1 MTTDLAKGQGMDP
14 AGRVNSTREAV
25 GNVEWL
31 RRLVAATSFHAR
43 RRGPRDIR
51 ARGVSASEV
60 TSAVESSWGQF
71 IALLRD
77 LEPADG
83 DRRVPHLEWTVSE
96 TAAHVVTT
104 VRRSVDLRRA
114 VTADDLGTLN
124 DRCIEE
130 FAERDL
136 NVIAD
141 LLERE
146 LRDARAGFPLI
157 RLLWAV
163 RVGRWLRVELH
174 AGIKGD
180 FLTAASHLV
189 VDFLAHGYDIAT
201 AVDRPWRID
210 PSHASAAVR
219 GCLPAAW
226 PFIHE
231 DVLHGPEQRVAVRLP
246 DSHALDF
253 RVGDGRFAMRSI
265 RASASHA
272 TVDPVQLYL
281 AICGRETASDP
292 IAARIGQWYRPI

>member
-1 MTTDLAKGQGMDP
+1 MATDLTKEQGVDR
-14 AGRVNSTREAV
+14 AGRVNSAREEL

-31 RRLVAATSFHAR
+31 RRLVAAASFHTGR
-43 RRGPRDIR
+43 RVAHDIR

-60 TSAVESSWGQF
+60 TSAVESTWSQF

-83 DRRVPHLEWTVSE
+83 NRRVPHLEWTVSE

-114 VTADDLGTLN
+114 ITADDLGTLN
-124 DRCIEE
+124 DLCIEE
-130 FAERDL
+130 FAERDPH
-136 NVIAD
+136 VIAD
-141 LLERE
+141 LLDRE
-146 LRDARAGFPLI
+146 LSDAGAGL
-157 RLLWAV
+157 RLMRVLWAL
-163 RVGRWLRVELH
+163 RVGRWLSFELH
-174 AGIKGD
+174 AGVKGD

-201 AVDRPWRID
+201 AVDRPWTID
-210 PSHASAAVR
+210 PTHASVAVR

-281 AICGRETASDP
+281 AICGRDTARDP
-292 IAARIGQWYRPI
+292 MAARIGNWYRPI